1 VNGTYAGAFGYS
13 DDDFFLAP
21 TATALQ
27 GMIKIAETFC
37 NGHGLQFLTDP
48 NPVKYKTKCIS
59 WLKKQREL
67 SKMKLN
73 GNFLPWVEKVLHL
86 GNTITYQKDCMK
98 TDMSI
103 KTAKYVSKNIEINQE
118 LSFAA
123 SKTRLKIN
131 SIYNLSW
138 YGSTLWNLFGSN
150 AIKVES
156 SYNRS
161 IKCSLNFPYATHRYL
176 IKPIS
181 GRRHVKWLLISRF
194 LKYMEKIE
202 KSKKP
207 ILKVLK

>member
-1 VNGTYAGAFGYS
+1 
-13 DDDFFLAP
+13 
-21 TATALQ
+21 
-27 GMIKIAETFC
+27 
-37 NGHGLQFLTDP
+37 
-48 NPVKYKTKCIS
+48 
-59 WLKKQREL
+59 
-67 SKMKLN
+67 
-73 GNFLPWVEKVLHL
+73 
-86 GNTITYQKDCMK
+86 MK
-98 TDMSI
+98 TDMSN
-103 KTAKYVSKNIEINQE
+103 KTPKYVSKNIEINQE
-118 LSFAA
+118 FSFEA

-161 IKCSLNFPYATHRYL
+161 ITCSLNLPYATHRYL

-181 GRRHVKWLLISRF
+181 ERRHVKWLLISRF

-207 ILKVLK
+207 ILKVLKEATERDVMSRTGGNMRKIMLLVGKSDISYVTQTDVDNRKYFPISHDDKWKLELINLLVEELESCGSREDASSWLEILCSH